1 MSGVAAG
8 FWIIGA
14 LAGLGFLLAHLGVLD
29 ASAQRVLSRLAFFV
43 ASPALLVDVLSRTPF
58 SQVVGHN
65 LLVSASSVVITVAVY
80 LAVVV
85 PRWHPDL
92 GEAVIGSLAAAY
104 VTAGNLGIPIAA
116 YVLGDVALMA
126 PTLLLQL
133 VCLTPLAMALMD
145 VDALGR
151 RPRPLETL
159 LAVGRNPMTVCAL
172 AGVVMSLVGWRPP
185 DLVMR
190 PVEIVG
196 GMAVPAMLLA
206 FGVSLRLGPR
216 PGASGSTGQIVTIV
230 VCKLGVQP
238 LAALALASA
247 LGLTGVP
254 RLAAVV
260 TAALPCAQNVF
271 THAVR
276 YDRSVLLARDAV
288 LLTTLVSLP
297 VIAVV
302 AVLVH

>member
-58 SQVVGHN
+58 AQVVGHN

-104 VTAGNLGIPIAA
+104 VNAGNLGIPIAA

-133 VCLTPLAMALMD
+133 VCLTPLA
-145 VDALGR
+145 
-151 RPRPLETL
+151 
-159 LAVGRNPMTVCAL
+159 
-172 AGVVMSLVGWRPP
+172 WR
-185 DLVMR
+185 
-190 PVEIVG
+190 
-196 GMAVPAMLLA
+196 
-206 FGVSLRLGPR
+206 
-216 PGASGSTGQIVTIV
+216 
-230 VCKLGVQP
+230 
-238 LAALALASA
+238 
-247 LGLTGVP
+247 
-254 RLAAVV
+254 
-260 TAALPCAQNVF
+260 
-271 THAVR
+271 
-276 YDRSVLLARDAV
+276 
-288 LLTTLVSLP
+288 
-297 VIAVV
+297 
-302 AVLVH
+302 